1 MSDESGVIED
11 NIKPVK
17 YSLFREK
24 YVKYFEIFE
33 TFVKNVGAE
42 LVNLTDNMCYQ
53 DICEVL
59 IPTGYPMTFDEDH
72 QTKLYSRNWLG
83 SVDYLTQF

>member
-1 MSDESGVIED
+1 MSDESGVIEE

-17 YSLFREK
+17 FSQFRAQIS
-24 YVKYFEIFE
+24 KYFDIFE
-33 TFVKNVGAE
+33 QFVKNVNGE

-83 SVDYLTQF
+83 SVDYLT